1 MMKGSTLLLL
11 ILSMLCYN
19 GGQCNKEKSSSSS
32 KPRLFNGDVEFVTLY
47 FPINPMVQ
55 LLYEKGYKGGY
66 GTRYEDLNRG
76 IIKNKKYPFKF
87 YRPPPSLDKRSLI
100 D

>member
-1 MMKGSTLLLL
+1 
-11 ILSMLCYN
+11 
-19 GGQCNKEKSSSSS
+19 
-32 KPRLFNGDVEFVTLY
+32 
-47 FPINPMVQ
+47 MVQ